1 MRFSDAPST
10 RASFLN
16 QLKDPSDQRAWAA
29 FVELYKPVID
39 RWCCQ
44 WLQEADA
51 DDVCSRVLLKVWNKM
66 REFHYDPSRRFRGW
80 LRQLARNEVL
90 DYLRSLSRRPD
101 ARGSGNA
108 DVQKALE
115 QVEASPDKPD
125 PDQDLKELEA
135 MQERLYQAMQRVQER
150 AEAHTWQA
158 WLLTVR
164 QGQSTQEVAE
174 LLGISVASVYK
185 ARQRIKDMIR
195 AEFMEATD
203 HSDSGGSEQRK

>member
-16 QLKDPSDQRAWAA
+16 QLKDPNDQGAWAA
-29 FVELYKPVID
+29 FVELYKPAID
-39 RWCCQ
+39 RWCRQ
-44 WLQEADA
+44 WLQDADA
-51 DDVCSRVLLKVWNKM
+51 DDVCSRVLAKVWDKI
-66 REFHYDPSRRFRGW
+66 RSFDYDSARRFRGW

-90 DYLRSLSRRPD
+90 DYLRALNRRPD
-101 ARGSGNA
+101 ALGSGNA

-115 QVEASPDKPD
+115 QVEAAPEGPD
-125 PDQDLKELEA
+125 PDPDLAELEA
-135 MQERLYQAMQRVQER
+135 MQNRLCQAMQRVQER

-164 QGQSTQEVAE
+164 QGRPTREVAE

-185 ARQRIKDMIR
+185 AKQRINDMIR
-195 AEFMEATD
+195 AEFMAVTD
-203 HSDSGGSEQRK
+203 HTDSGESE